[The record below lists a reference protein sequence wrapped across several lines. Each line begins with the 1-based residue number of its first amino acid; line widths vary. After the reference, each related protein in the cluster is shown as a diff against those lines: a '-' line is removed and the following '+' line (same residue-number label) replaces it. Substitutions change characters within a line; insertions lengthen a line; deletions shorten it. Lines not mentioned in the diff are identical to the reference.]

1 MTDQAINYLRQH
13 DSLKPFMLMLSYY
26 AVHQPIEAKSNDIEL
41 NRLEIDAVDYGNHPE
56 YIQEGTGRTKMRQDN
71 PAYAAMVEN
80 LDYNIGKL
88 LAHLDF
94 SNVLEN
100 TIIIFSSDHGG
111 LSNDGYNKRRLATS
125 NFPLRAGKGWLYDG
139 GIKVPLFIKW
149 QNKFKPRTEDTSIV
163 MLMDIFPTLLDIT
176 AKIDLGVDG
185 KSMLPVLYSKKK
197 WQNRTV
203 YWHSEKARPKST
215 GDTKSSAIRKGK
227 YKLIH
232 WFESNKIELYN
243 MEKDPY
249 ERHDL
254 ANEKPKLRLALLSDL
269 NDWKSEMGQD
279 KY

>member
-1 MTDQAINYLRQH
+1 
-13 DSLKPFMLMLSYY
+13 
-26 AVHQPIEAKSNDIEL
+26 
-41 NRLEIDAVDYGNHPE
+41 
-56 YIQEGTGRTKMRQDN
+56 
-71 PAYAAMVEN
+71 
-80 LDYNIGKL
+80 
-88 LAHLDF
+88 
-94 SNVLEN
+94 
-100 TIIIFSSDHGG
+100 
-111 LSNDGYNKRRLATS
+111 
-125 NFPLRAGKGWLYDG
+125 
-139 GIKVPLFIKW
+139 
-149 QNKFKPRTEDTSIV
+149 
-163 MLMDIFPTLLDIT
+163 MDIFPTLLDIT